1 MSLLIG
7 HTASLESRNICGSYL
22 VAVTMAAP
30 PLLAESDFHPPV
42 LHGVCSSSGPTAGN
56 LPWHATPPPH
66 VPPLAPP
73 RASSILCPH
82 ASLNRPLEPLS
93 HPWKVKFHHE
103 GAGEWGGRVSD
114 SPPDTTPKRRSE
126 LPLFRPQS
134 SQVCAAW
141 VRRQF
146 LERRGGA
153 TGDLIFDGGVAL
165 DGRPPRRAS
174 PGDFF
179 QRVRP
184 PAAPLSPVVSPSP
197 SPRASVGLL
206 ASQFQPLA
214 SAPCACPRALLL
226 AEAAHH
232 HAR

>member
-1 MSLLIG
+1 
-7 HTASLESRNICGSYL
+7 
-22 VAVTMAAP
+22 MAAP
-30 PLLAESDFHPPV
+30 PLLAPSDFPPPV
-42 LHGVCSSSGPTAGN
+42 LHGVCSSLGPTAGN
-56 LPWHATPPPH
+56 LPWCATPPPH

-73 RASSILCPH
+73 RASSTLCPH

-103 GAGEWGGRVSD
+103 GVGEWGYRVSD
-114 SPPDTTPKRRSE
+114 SPPDTMPKRSIE
-126 LPLFRPQS
+126 PPLFRPQS
-134 SQVCAAW
+134 SQVCAARA
-141 VRRQF
+141 RRQF

-153 TGDLIFDGGVAL
+153 TDDFIFVGGVAL

-174 PGDFF
+174 AGDFF
-179 QRVRP
+179 QRVCP
-184 PAAPLSPVVSPSP
+184 PDAPPSPVVSPSP

-206 ASQFQPLA
+206 ESLFQPLA

-232 HAR
+232 HA